1 MIEILY
7 FYLIALF
14 FLFSLF
20 LYSLLRINDKQFL
33 MFRKDVYILLKNL
46 DCMFEIT
53 DDKDNI
59 DNLEIEKINNYLLTL
74 Q

>member
-7 FYLIALF
+7 FYLIAMF

-20 LYSLLRINDKQFL
+20 LYSLLRINEKQFL
-33 MFRKDVYILLKNL
+33 MFRKDVYILLENL
-46 DCMFEIT
+46 DFMFDIT

-59 DNLEIEKINNYLLTL
+59 EKLEIEKINNYLLTF
-74 Q
+74 